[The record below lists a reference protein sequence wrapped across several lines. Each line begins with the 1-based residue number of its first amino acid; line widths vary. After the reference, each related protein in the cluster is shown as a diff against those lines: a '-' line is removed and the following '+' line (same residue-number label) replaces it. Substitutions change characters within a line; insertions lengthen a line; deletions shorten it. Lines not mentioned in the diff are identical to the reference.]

1 LLRIFQDE
9 HLLLDYPY
17 ILFLN
22 HAKMYYASNMI
33 QTFEEH
39 LFDHLTIVFASYVLL
54 SK

>member
-22 HAKMYYASNMI
+22 HAKMYASTMI

-39 LFDHLTIVFASYVLL
+39 LFDHLTIVFASFVLL
-54 SK
+54 SQ